1 MARRSPRHLAL
12 DLGWWLSGLAMAG
25 AGAMLAAGGGLARTL
40 RLPVLSVAR
49 PIAWREER
57 QRYLRRQT
65 VFAALSLAAGVL
77 AYRSAEG
84 VAMGFAVIAFALL
97 GVALLLPVALAML
110 LRLAEHFST
119 RPLARWFFADGRRE
133 IAGLSLA
140 LMALLL
146 ALATNI
152 GVGGMVEG
160 FRDTFGNFL
169 DERLA
174 AEIYYEAATPPDAR
188 DIESWARGQ
197 GDITAILPL
206 WRARTRL
213 GGWPVEVLGMA
224 PHETYAKHFTLLEG
238 GAGAFR
244 DLQEEDAVLISEQL
258 ARRLQVGLGATLD
271 IPASGEDFRTKIVG
285 IYPDYGDAKGQLRV
299 DHERLARHFPDAARV
314 SYALRVA
321 PGAMA
326 RVLEAMRT
334 RFGAKI
340 LRIIDQGELKKL
352 STGIFERT
360 FMVTA
365 ALNTLMLAVSSIALF
380 ASLLTLSNL
389 RLAHVAPLWALG
401 VTRRRLAGL
410 ELLRIVVFA
419 AVAAVLAIPLGVFM
433 TWALVAIVNVAA
445 FGWRLPLHVFPLQW
459 AQVFVVALAAAL
471 AAALVPAVRLARS
484 APVDLLRVFA
494 NER

>member
-1 MARRSPRHLAL
+1 
-12 DLGWWLSGLAMAG
+12 
-25 AGAMLAAGGGLARTL
+25 
-40 RLPVLSVAR
+40 
-49 PIAWREER
+49 
-57 QRYLRRQT
+57 
-65 VFAALSLAAGVL
+65 
-77 AYRSAEG
+77 
-84 VAMGFAVIAFALL
+84 
-97 GVALLLPVALAML
+97 
-110 LRLAEHFST
+110 
-119 RPLARWFFADGRRE
+119 
-133 IAGLSLA
+133 
-140 LMALLL
+140 
-146 ALATNI
+146 
-152 GVGGMVEG
+152 
-160 FRDTFGNFL
+160 
-169 DERLA
+169 
-174 AEIYYEAATPPDAR
+174 
-188 DIESWARGQ
+188 
-197 GDITAILPL
+197 
-206 WRARTRL
+206 
-213 GGWPVEVLGMA
+213 
-224 PHETYAKHFTLLEG
+224 
-238 GAGAFR
+238 
-244 DLQEEDAVLISEQL
+244 
-258 ARRLQVGLGATLD
+258 
-271 IPASGEDFRTKIVG
+271 
-285 IYPDYGDAKGQLRV
+285 
-299 DHERLARHFPDAARV
+299 
-314 SYALRVA
+314 
-321 PGAMA
+321 
-326 RVLEAMRT
+326 MRT
-334 RFGAKI
+334 RFGAKL